1 MRSFVPPYYRDYAT
15 TACIWI
21 CSWFFC
27 KLQQLLP
34 NKSAWLCISY
44 FTFFTF
50 YENICHTLVFLLPS
64 FRNLPYS
71 KLSDQIFHQRLF
83 AKVWSDSLT
92 FGFRKLDSPLQE
104 RQQTE
109 GMFFF
114 QAIILSVR
122 RQIFGLG
129 AAWLFIAPVKKKPKK
144 QWQLRTWLINSR
156 TFIWILHQM

>member
-1 MRSFVPPYYRDYAT
+1 M
-15 TACIWI
+15 
-21 CSWFFC
+21 
-27 KLQQLLP
+27 
-34 NKSAWLCISY
+34 
-44 FTFFTF
+44 
-50 YENICHTLVFLLPS
+50 FLLPS

-104 RQQTE
+104 RQQTK

-129 AAWLFIAPVKKKPKK
+129 AAWLFIAPVKKRQKSSGSWEPGWSIQGHLSEFFTKCSLKPGM
-144 QWQLRTWLINSR
+144 RVCMSR
-156 TFIWILHQM
+156 GLARGHWIPQEISLEEVNWVSITGRYPLVIPKTCTDHKLLAI